1 MKMADIAES
10 IRIDPRKLTH
20 YALNSESPLGKH
32 KAVLFARLL
41 GFTRDNYP
49 LLLAQL
55 EQAAMQS
62 VVTLHSEDSHGAR
75 FTADIP
81 VKGIEGQEAMIRT
94 GWILPHG
101 SREAHLTTL
110 YVKR

>member
-1 MKMADIAES
+1 MKMADIAET

-20 YALNSESPLGKH
+20 YALNPASPLGKH
-32 KAVLFARLL
+32 KAVLFERLL
-41 GFTRDNYP
+41 GFTRENYT
-49 LLLAQL
+49 LLLARL
-55 EQAAMQS
+55 EEAAMLAEI
-62 VVTLHSEDSHGAR
+62 TPHEEDKYGAR
-75 FTADIP
+75 YAADIP
-81 VKGIEGQEAMIRT
+81 VQGTEGQEAVVRT

>member
-1 MKMADIAES
+1 MAEIADT
-10 IRIDPRKLTH
+10 IRIDPRKLTQ
-20 YALNSESPLGKH
+20 YALNSASPLGKH

-41 GFTRDNYP
+41 GFTRENYT

-62 VVTLHSEDSHGAR
+62 EVTLHSEDSHGAR

-81 VKGIEGQEAMIRT
+81 VQGTEGQEAVVRT